1 MQVSSATRRCSP
13 NVLSSYLSLIKIV
26 FPRLDILRLNW
37 CRPPRPLGA
46 FPLYRFGG
54 YFPSGLASVKFLQ
67 AVPGRHGNAVPRSWP
82 SVAWV
87 IRDATACPSARGLP

>member
-54 YFPSGLASVKFLQ
+54 CFPSGLASVKFLQ
-67 AVPGRHGNAVPRSWP
+67 AVPGPPWK
-82 SVAWV
+82 
-87 IRDATACPSARGLP
+87 RGPQILAFSRLGYP